1 MISSLALRL
10 TPLFISSSRRAIF
23 STGYRAFSPFLGPR
37 RVAAAE
43 DNRRPFYKNNYLLSS
58 QMSSTT
64 DIAPLLPYDDHTHNS
79 IKVTIPT
86 TIEND
91 EDDNNI
97 YHNIDIFQSRL
108 HATITTAKSLG
119 KSALWMVVPLSH
131 GHLLP
136 SASELGLTYHHATGK
151 EATLCMWLKDDIES
165 LIPEYATHQVGVGA
179 IVIRRHKTKND
190 TATTTTTNNDDDD
203 ELLVV
208 REARNNY
215 RPWKIPGGLAELGE
229 HLDEAAIREVYEET
243 GIHCRFVGVLG
254 MRHTHD
260 MQFGRSDLYFIC
272 RMEAVPNEDGSMSEP
287 KPQAGE
293 IEACRWLPLREF
305 KTMVMS
311 EDKNVGHPM
320 MAQIMKV
327 VDQSCGM
334 ERMIL
339 PSIVPKRKPSPLY
352 HVPIQPDDKSS

>member
-1 MISSLALRL
+1 M
-10 TPLFISSSRRAIF
+10 
-23 STGYRAFSPFLGPR
+23 
-37 RVAAAE
+37 
-43 DNRRPFYKNNYLLSS
+43 
-58 QMSSTT
+58 
-64 DIAPLLPYDDHTHNS
+64 
-79 IKVTIPT
+79 TIPT
-86 TIEND
+86 TIENG
-91 EDDNNI
+91 EKDDNI
-97 YHNIDIFQSRL
+97 YVNTDVFQSRL

-119 KSALWMVVPLSH
+119 KSAIWMTVPLSH

-136 SASELGLTYHHATGK
+136 PASELGLTYHHATGR

-165 LIPEYATHQVGVGA
+165 LIPEYSTHQVGVGA
-179 IVIRRHKTKND
+179 IVIRRKSKNH
-190 TATTTTTNNDDDD
+190 ATTTTYNDDDD

-229 HLDEAAIREVYEET
+229 GLDEAAVREVYEET
-243 GIHCRFVGVLG
+243 GIFCRFVGVLG
-254 MRHTHD
+254 MRHTHA
-260 MQFGRSDLYFIC
+260 MQFGRSDLYFMC
-272 RMEAVPNEDGSMSEP
+272 RMEAVPNEDGSMPEP
-287 KPQAGE
+287 TPQAGE

-305 KTMVMS
+305 KNMVES

-327 VDQSCGM
+327 VDQSFGM

-352 HVPIQPDDKSS
+352 HVPIRPDDTTS

>member
-1 MISSLALRL
+1 
-10 TPLFISSSRRAIF
+10 
-23 STGYRAFSPFLGPR
+23 
-37 RVAAAE
+37 
-43 DNRRPFYKNNYLLSS
+43 
-58 QMSSTT
+58 MSSTT
-64 DIAPLLPYDDHTHNS
+64 EIAPILPYDDHTHNS

-91 EDDNNI
+91 EKDDNRNI
-97 YHNIDIFQSRL
+97 AVFQLRL

-119 KSALWMVVPLSH
+119 KSAIWMTIPLSH

-136 SASELGLTYHHATGK
+136 SASELGLTYHHATGR

-179 IVIRRHKTKND
+179 IVIRRKSKNH
-190 TATTTTTNNDDDD
+190 ATTTTYNDDDD

-229 HLDEAAIREVYEET
+229 GLDEAAVREVYEET
-243 GIHCRFVGVLG
+243 GIYCRFVGVLG
-254 MRHTHD
+254 MRHTHA
-260 MQFGRSDLYFIC
+260 MQFGRSDLYFMC
-272 RMEAVPNEDGSMSEP
+272 RMEAVPNEDGSMPEP
-287 KPQAGE
+287 TPQAGE

-305 KTMVMS
+305 KNMVMS

-327 VDQSCGM
+327 VDQSFGM

-352 HVPIQPDDKSS
+352 HVPIRPDDTTS

>member
-1 MISSLALRL
+1 M
-10 TPLFISSSRRAIF
+10 
-23 STGYRAFSPFLGPR
+23 
-37 RVAAAE
+37 
-43 DNRRPFYKNNYLLSS
+43 
-58 QMSSTT
+58 MSSTT

-86 TIEND
+86 TIDD
-91 EDDNNI
+91 EVDDDI
-97 YHNIDIFQSRL
+97 YRNIDIFKSHL
-108 HATITTAKSLG
+108 HATITTAKTLG
-119 KSALWMVVPLSH
+119 KSAIWMTVPLSH

-136 SASELGLTYHHATGK
+136 SASELGLSYHHATGK
-151 EATLCMWLKDDIES
+151 EATLCMWLKDDIKS

-179 IVIRRHKTKND
+179 IIIRRKSQND
-190 TATTTTTNNDDDD
+190 TTTTDNDDD

-215 RPWKIPGGLAELGE
+215 RPWKVPGGLAELGE
-229 HLDEAAIREVYEET
+229 GLDEAVVREVYEET

-254 MRHTHD
+254 MRHTHA
-260 MQFGRSDLYFIC
+260 MQFGRSDLYFMC
-272 RMEAVPNEDGSMSEP
+272 RMEVVPNEDGTIP
-287 KPQAGE
+287 DPTPQAGE
-293 IEACRWLPLREF
+293 IEACRWLPLSEF

-311 EDKNVGHPM
+311 KDKNVGHPM

-352 HVPIQPDDKSS
+352 HVPIRPDDKLS